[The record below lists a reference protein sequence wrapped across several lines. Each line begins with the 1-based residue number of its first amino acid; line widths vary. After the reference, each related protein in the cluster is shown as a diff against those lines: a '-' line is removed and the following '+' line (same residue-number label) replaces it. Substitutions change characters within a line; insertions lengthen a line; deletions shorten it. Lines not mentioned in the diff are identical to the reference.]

1 MDTKYRNNVNK
12 VIDKLETLDNFFEF
26 YCYARKKT
34 DFNEDSLNGLSLIL
48 RDCIAELRETVKKL
62 ESRN

>member
-12 VIDKLETLDNFFEF
+12 VIDKLETLDNLFEF

-34 DFNEDSLNGLSLIL
+34 GFNEDSLNGLSLIL
-48 RDCIAELRETVKKL
+48 RDCIADLRKTVGGI
-62 ESRN
+62 